1 MLTIFSGITKMI
13 KKATFALLALL
24 ASPTLFAQATDVDC
38 VRCVQQKDIGFGAI
52 GTGRLKRGSIIRDR
66 IAPDAVGMNEVDPAE
81 VQVRVGGECESG
93 QAIASIGEDGSV
105 TCIDSGSKA
114 TDDHEQI
121 LSVLENDMDRV
132 LERVITCGEYR
143 LYGCT
148 QGISSDGSVFD
159 RVAFSGG
166 TDNVARFNDPDAAN
180 IGDSLFFAIPTADGM
195 DFENLWIGG
204 SSNLTRQ
211 KNKEWGAV
219 LVDSCDNPTVELV
232 RTGEPL
238 SSRLRVNSGAYYR
251 ARHDGFGEY
260 DDAIETIDV
269 SGQAYGLI
277 NHQTPGNIGEACT
290 LVTDRT
296 GLYDVYAIDFR
307 FNVFDGRFDSPWT
320 YQ

>member
-1 MLTIFSGITKMI
+1 MI
-13 KKATFALLALL
+13 KKATVAVLALL
-24 ASPTLFAQATDVDC
+24 TPPALFGQATDVDC
-38 VRCVQQKDIGFGAI
+38 VRCIQQKEIDFGAI
-52 GTGRLKRGSIIRDR
+52 GTGRLQKGSVIRNR
-66 IAPDAVGMNEVDPAE
+66 IASDAVGMNEVDPTE

-93 QAIASIGEDGSV
+93 QSIGSIGEDGSV
-105 TCIDSGSKA
+105 TCVDSGSQA
-114 TDDHEQI
+114 IEDHELI
-121 LSVLENDMDRV
+121 LSVLEHDMDLV
-132 LERVITCGEYR
+132 LERMMTCGEYR

-148 QGISSDGSVFD
+148 QGTSSDGSVFD

-166 TDNVARFNDPDAAN
+166 TDNVARFKDPGAAN
-180 IGDSLFFAIPTADGM
+180 IGDSLFFSIPTADGK

-211 KNKEWGAV
+211 KNKNWGAV

-251 ARHDGFGEY
+251 ARHDGFGVY

-277 NHQTPGNIGEACT
+277 NHQTPGNIIEACT
-290 LVTDRT
+290 MVTDQT